1 MPRFTKSNFYARDAS
16 KPYDLAKRL
25 SVSAKT
31 NEKIYNE
38 VKEKLDERAR
48 PKQREKYLLK
58 RAQRPVVTT
67 PLSREEQ
74 DRINEE
80 FQERIWALEQAS
92 RLMQEQALE
101 KSLAER
107 ISEPGPSLLSRIG
120 PAPVLSNKEIEEQ
133 YGDPSSTLGKV
144 PEGLRMQKEWRLR
157 RTAELFNLFK
167 AAEIRLRPLGEHLF
181 LIGKHNQALEG
192 RISNM
197 IKEFEECYDF
207 FEANKG
213 QVLLEG
219 KHYRWVKADLNRLK
233 IVSFVNFKERILEIA
248 VILDACPWR
257 FKECC

>member
-25 SVSAKT
+25 SVSAET

-38 VKEKLDERAR
+38 VKGKLDERAR
-48 PKQREKYLLK
+48 YKQREKYLLK

-67 PLSREEQ
+67 PLPREEQ

-80 FQERIWALEQAS
+80 FQERLWALEEAS
-92 RLMQEQALE
+92 RLMQELALQ
-101 KSLAER
+101 KRLADR

-120 PAPVLSNKEIEEQ
+120 PAPILSNKEIEEQ

-144 PEGLRMQKEWRLR
+144 PEGLRMQKEWRLK
-157 RTAELFNLFK
+157 RTAELFKLFK
-167 AAEIRLRPLGEHLF
+167 AVETRLRPLGENLF
-181 LIGKHNQALEG
+181 LIGQHNQALEG

-207 FEANKG
+207 FEGNKG

-219 KHYRWVKADLNRLK
+219 KQFRWVKADLNRIK
-233 IVSFVNFKERILEIA
+233 HVSFVHFKERIMEIA
-248 VILDACPWR
+248 VALDAFPWR